1 MPVFNRPNLILMIT
15 TLVLASTLL
24 ANSSATLEFD
34 QCLETRLVLRDV
46 TIADGSGRWSHQDVL
61 IENGRFTAMGREL
74 TIESETVVTEVPAT
88 GAVISPLV
96 ERDVILIR
104 ASFDDDAPVL
114 MVGEDADFSM
124 LTQDGAHL
132 ADFRRGQ
139 PVGQCGF

>member
-1 MPVFNRPNLILMIT
+1 VPVFNRLDLILMIA
-15 TLVLASTLL
+15 TLALASTLL
-24 ANSSATLEFD
+24 ANSSSALDFD
-34 QCLETRLVLRDV
+34 QCLDARLVLRDV

-74 TIESETVVTEVPAT
+74 MIESETVVAEVSAA
-88 GAVISPLV
+88 GVVISPLV

-104 ASFDDDAPVL
+104 ASYDDDAPVL

-124 LTQDGAHL
+124 MTPDGAHL
-132 ADFRRGQ
+132 ADFRQGQ